1 MTAMTKERLAAFV
14 DGELTPEEAAQVVLH
29 LADHPDEQALVDEMM
44 AANLALQRAFGAPMA
59 EPVPPA
65 ILATLGMGQVVPL
78 RRRAV
83 PLWGAVLGAGLAAAA
98 AFVAM
103 LPGAAPGLVVGPVA
117 EGSALHQ
124 VLTAR
129 ASGDAAVLG
138 DGSTLAVLA
147 TMPASGGW
155 CREVERLA
163 EGLTEVALACTEGG
177 VWRVDVV
184 LAEGLSPAADGF
196 MPASGEG
203 AAALTPWLDRRGAGS
218 VLTPDQERAALAAG
232 WR

>member
-1 MTAMTKERLAAFV
+1 MTAMTPERLAAFV

-29 LADHPDEQALVDEMM
+29 LADHPDDQALVDEMV

-65 ILATLGMGQVVPL
+65 ILATLGMGQVVIL

-83 PLWGAVLGAGLAAAA
+83 PLWGALLGAGLAAAA
-98 AFVAM
+98 AVVAM
-103 LPGAAPGLVVGPVA
+103 LPGDGVGLGVGPVA
-117 EGSALHQ
+117 EGTALHQ

-129 ASGDAAVLG
+129 ASGDATALA

-147 TMPASGGW
+147 SMPATGGW
-155 CREVERLA
+155 CREVERLG
-163 EGLTEVALACTEGG
+163 EGISEVALACTEGAG
-177 VWRVDVV
+177 WRVEVV
-184 LAEGLSPAADGF
+184 LAEGLAPTPDGF
-196 MPASGEG
+196 VPASGEA
-203 AAALTPWLDRRGAGS
+203 AAALTPWLDRRGAGA